1 MKKIINN
8 NEKAILEKS
17 LFLFVFLCSVFTAHG
32 QSEIVFESSS
42 FQPIVNESFTQ
53 GKISAEVKLTC
64 EIMDDPPHDCF
75 TAIYF
80 TDKKLP
86 ALLYHSEVTGISMAD
101 LNGDGILECL
111 LLLNHMGN
119 WDSIAIMSLAKS
131 TKTKK
136 SLWFEPIQSFM
147 WYTGYEGNKN
157 CDARIL
163 FNPKNNKLEIQ
174 TSRLT
179 DKDVDC
185 SEHIFPVW
193 KKLNVD

>member
-1 MKKIINN
+1 
-8 NEKAILEKS
+8 
-17 LFLFVFLCSVFTAHG
+17 
-32 QSEIVFESSS
+32 
-42 FQPIVNESFTQ
+42 
-53 GKISAEVKLTC
+53 
-64 EIMDDPPHDCF
+64 
-75 TAIYF
+75 
-80 TDKKLP
+80 
-86 ALLYHSEVTGISMAD
+86 MAD

-185 SEHIFPVW
+185 SEHLFPIW
-193 KKLNVD
+193 KKLNVN